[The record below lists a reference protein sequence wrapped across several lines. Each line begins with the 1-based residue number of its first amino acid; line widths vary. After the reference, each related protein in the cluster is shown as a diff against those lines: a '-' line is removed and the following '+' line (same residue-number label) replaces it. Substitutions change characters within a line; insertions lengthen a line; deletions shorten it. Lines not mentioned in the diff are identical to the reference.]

1 LALLPIAIGLYMA
14 AVNPSYI
21 GLLVTTTVGLV
32 MTGTAIALMV
42 LGILWMR
49 KIVNIDV

>member
-1 LALLPIAIGLYMA
+1 ML
-14 AVNPSYI
+14 
-21 GLLVTTTVGLV
+21 
-32 MTGTAIALMV
+32 GTAIILMF

>member
-1 LALLPIAIGLYMA
+1 M
-14 AVNPSYI
+14 
-21 GLLVTTTVGLV
+21 GLV
-32 MTGTAIALMV
+32 MLGTAIALMV

>member
-1 LALLPIAIGLYMA
+1 
-14 AVNPSYI
+14 
-21 GLLVTTTVGLV
+21 LLVTTTVGLV